1 MNDFGINSLA
11 IIALLSFVIPF
22 ISSKFFK
29 GIVPSVA
36 LEIAAGLILG
46 RSGLNVIST
55 DAQSLKFLS
64 MLGLIYLMFLS
75 GFETEFKESS
85 IPGKRFFHSTIFI
98 SILIFFFTLSLSYL
112 FSIFLVT
119 IFHFSTSA
127 VYLALIF
134 STTSVA
140 IVFPTLKAR
149 YDLKK
154 SYRQT
159 LMTCALVADLS
170 TLFLIT
176 IFSLLKGNRYDIF
189 DFLMIFILLIATLT
203 INKII
208 KFLSENRWI
217 SRAMHA
223 VKHKSDFQ
231 IATRGSFAVLFIFLY
246 LADKFG
252 IEFILVSFLA
262 GIIISKTLDAES
274 DILKMKLDAIG
285 YGFFIPFFF
294 IYQGAISVIP
304 SNIQKGIILILT
316 IIIGSFFIKVVAAL
330 PLKINFSLKDTMAGG
345 VLLSGRLSLIIA
357 ASAIGLKLGIIDQE
371 FNSAIIILAIASS
384 IAAPSLFNM
393 MKKQISSSASSK
405 IIIVGGGRVGS
416 RVAEMFVEKQKDVLV
431 IEKNRQACQKLETKN
446 ITVNCGDGSDI
457 KLLDKIKPKK
467 SDKVLLL
474 TDDDMVNIKIAAIFE
489 ERYGIFQLF
498 ARDNEPKNR
507 RLFRDNG
514 IIPLV
519 YTEQLLKV
527 VEKAVESPTVF
538 EFLNESEK
546 LIMQKTI
553 ANLYRKTIEE
563 VSKYSIE
570 IILVKRG
577 RKWIYPKNDFLL
589 NRDDI
594 IVFITDKINEK
605 MIQRIDF

>member
-11 IIALLSFVIPF
+11 IIALLSFTIPF

-46 RSGLNVIST
+46 RSGLNIIST

-85 IPGKRFFHSTIFI
+85 IPGKRFFHSTIFL
-98 SILIFFFTLSLSYL
+98 SLLIFFLTLSLSYL
-112 FSIFLVT
+112 FSIFLVKT
-119 IFHFSTSA
+119 FHFSTSA

-208 KFLSENRWI
+208 KLLSENRWI

-223 VKHKSDFQ
+223 IKHKSDFQ
-231 IATRGSFAVLFIFLY
+231 IAVRGSFAVLFVFLY

-252 IEFILVSFLA
+252 IEFIMVSFLA

-316 IIIGSFFIKVVAAL
+316 IIIGSFFIKVIAAL
-330 PLKINFSLKDTMAGG
+330 PLKINFSLKDTMSGG

-371 FNSAIIILAIASS
+371 FNSAIIILAIVSS
-384 IAAPSLFNM
+384 IVAPSLFNM
-393 MKKQISSSASSK
+393 MKKQISSAASSK

-416 RVAEMFVEKQKDVLV
+416 RVAEMFVEK
-431 IEKNRQACQKLETKN
+431 A
-446 ITVNCGDGSDI
+446 
-457 KLLDKIKPKK
+457 
-467 SDKVLLL
+467 
-474 TDDDMVNIKIAAIFE
+474 
-489 ERYGIFQLF
+489 ERCF
-498 ARDNEPKNR
+498 
-507 RLFRDNG
+507 
-514 IIPLV
+514 
-519 YTEQLLKV
+519 
-527 VEKAVESPTVF
+527 
-538 EFLNESEK
+538 
-546 LIMQKTI
+546 
-553 ANLYRKTIEE
+553 
-563 VSKYSIE
+563 
-570 IILVKRG
+570 
-577 RKWIYPKNDFLL
+577 
-589 NRDDI
+589 
-594 IVFITDKINEK
+594 
-605 MIQRIDF
+605 